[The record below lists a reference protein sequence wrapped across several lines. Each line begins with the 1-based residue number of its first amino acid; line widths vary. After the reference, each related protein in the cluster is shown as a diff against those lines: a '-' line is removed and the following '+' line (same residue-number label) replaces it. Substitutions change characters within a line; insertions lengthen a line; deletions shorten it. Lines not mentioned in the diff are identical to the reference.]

1 MFDLSTALTETMPGR
16 ECGSDRI
23 YLSGLSLVEVCVM
36 RYLASVCPEEDEY
49 AAEVLE
55 CEREMLTDD
64 LVWER
69 KIGWR
74 RKH

>member
-1 MFDLSTALTETMPGR
+1 MG
-16 ECGSDRI
+16 
-23 YLSGLSLVEVCVM
+23 
-36 RYLASVCPEEDEY
+36 YLASVSPEGDEY
-49 AAEVLE
+49 AAEAE
-55 CEREMLTDD
+55 EYEREMLTDD